1 MPGVIADMS
10 AWSYGAS
17 ILTFLFPMLLFV
29 GVATALYVVF
39 TKPTVVPGHGEPA
52 VARPIGFT
60 PAVRLP
66 DHYRAT
72 AGYPSAAGSG
82 YAVAPGG
89 GEAAAAGGGQTT
101 GPGDPAA
108 GPQSAEGAE

>member
-1 MPGVIADMS
+1 MMEMS
-10 AWSYGAS
+10 AWTYGAS

-29 GVATALYVVF
+29 GVATTLYVVF
-39 TKPTVVPGHGEPA
+39 TKPSVVPGHSEPA

-66 DHYRAT
+66 GRGQAT
-72 AGYPSAAGSG
+72 AGYPRAAGSQH
-82 YAVAPGG
+82 AVAPG
-89 GEAAAAGGGQTT
+89 ESQAAGGGAAA

-108 GPQSAEGAE
+108 RPDSTEGAE